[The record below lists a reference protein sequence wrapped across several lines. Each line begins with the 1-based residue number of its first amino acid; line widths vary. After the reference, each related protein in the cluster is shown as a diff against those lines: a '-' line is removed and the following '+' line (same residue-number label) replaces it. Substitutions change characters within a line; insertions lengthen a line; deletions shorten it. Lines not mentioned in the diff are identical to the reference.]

1 MTDDEIPKGLSDAV
15 KRCVNEILDV
25 VVPYPDY
32 SLAQQG
38 ALKVI
43 LYMLDVKLPMGV
55 LVMANPGMGKTLFLS
70 LIKRSLAIH
79 ASPLKLDR
87 PVLEL
92 VLDSAVDVYQLAGK
106 MMLALGY
113 PALPMRPTLPNMT
126 TMIDTAIE
134 RLKPVALLIDEGQHV
149 CDGKNRENTA
159 RTLTDWLKVRMDR
172 HNLPVIMTGT
182 RTLETISEIN
192 SQFVSRASAK
202 YFINPFAYGDAWRQV
217 LAAIAGSVRSIDLES
232 LSAIGVSRLVHDAA
246 QGNMRDLK
254 KLLVFSCIR
263 AIDEGA
269 TQLTT
274 KHLAE
279 GFDDAFG
286 GQGGKVNPFRKAVEK
301 GKP

>member
-1 MTDDEIPKGLSDAV
+1 MTDDEIPKGLSEDA
-15 KRCVNEILDV
+15 KRFVNEILDM
-25 VVPYPDY
+25 VVPYPDFL
-32 SLAQQG
+32 SAHHG

-55 LVMANPGMGKTLFLS
+55 LVMADSGMGKTLILT

-92 VLDSAVDVYQLAGK
+92 ALDSAVDVYQLAAK
-106 MMLALGY
+106 MLLALGY

-126 TMIDTAIE
+126 MMIDTALE
-134 RLKPVALLIDEGQHV
+134 RLKPIALLIDEGQHI
-149 CDGKNRENTA
+149 CEGKYRENTA

-182 RTLETISEIN
+182 RALEAISGIN
-192 SQFVSRASAK
+192 SQFVSRASGE
-202 YFINPFAYGDAWRQV
+202 YFINPFAYGDTWRQL
-217 LAAIAGSVRSIDLES
+217 LAGIAESVRSIDLSS
-232 LSAIGVSRLVHDAA
+232 LPSIGLSRLVHDAT

-263 AIDEGA
+263 AIDEGS
-269 TQLTT
+269 TLLTI

-286 GQGGKVNPFRKAVEK
+286 GHGRKVNPFRKAVDK
-301 GKP
+301 RKP